1 MFTELSNYFFAAIIL
16 LSVIILIDLLLKFKR
31 PLFLKTALILITF
44 SIGWNS
50 FAVIYCS
57 HYGYNRWIV
66 EIPRVLYATSGLN
79 FFAAIYLHRVKHWV
93 ILFTSM
99 VLFLQF
105 FFLIYFSCIH
115 PIDPHINTSEV
126 AGFGNLKKAVN
137 LLVISSI
144 LIIILNL
151 YIKILKKY
159 ANDNIYFKKLRKWSF
174 CVVIIITLIMF
185 FNILST
191 FTKHL
196 ELLTLIIKGAAYLMT
211 LLFILY
217 RPSFINAT
225 NLQVSLS
232 ETFNFNRISK
242 SSASEF
248 LKYFQFEL
256 YFLNNDANIEEMA
269 DRIGTNAVLLQEHI
283 KEKYEMNFI
292 ELVNKYRIDYFVSLV
307 NTGQYANLTMD
318 ALAEKSGFN
327 SRHNLYKSFKKF
339 HGGSPSDLIKATA
352 INL

>member
-16 LSVIILIDLLLKFKR
+16 LSLIILIDLFVQFKR
-31 PLFLKTALILITF
+31 PLLLKTMLILVTF

-115 PIDPHINTSEV
+115 PIDPHINISEV
-126 AGFGNLKKAVN
+126 AGFGNLKKALN
-137 LLVISSI
+137 LFVISSI

-159 ANDNIYFKKLRKWSF
+159 AKDNIYFKKVRRWSLY
-174 CVVIIITLIMF
+174 VVIIITLIMF
-185 FNILST
+185 FNIIST
-191 FTKHL
+191 FNKHL
-196 ELLTLIIKGAAYLMT
+196 ELLTLLIKGAAYLMT
-211 LLFILY
+211 LLFIQY

-225 NLQVSLS
+225 NLQVSLG
-232 ETFNFNRISK
+232 ETFNFNGITK
-242 SSASEF
+242 TSASEF
-248 LKYFQFEL
+248 LQHFQVEL
-256 YFLNNDANIEEMA
+256 YFLNNNANIEEMA

-339 HGGSPSDLIKATA
+339 HGGSPSDLVKATA
-352 INL
+352 INI